1 MRCSLTPSN
10 AFTSSMK
17 ILGIALRRPPFNE
30 LTAAAVM
37 AAGLW
42 LLAMGATHALQL
54 ALDRADAGA
63 LLLMIAWG
71 CLSVRFGLRLD
82 QGERHL
88 VANVA
93 GASVLMALYQAALT
107 LVA

>member
-1 MRCSLTPSN
+1 
-10 AFTSSMK
+10 
-17 ILGIALRRPPFNE
+17 
-30 LTAAAVM
+30 
-37 AAGLW
+37 
-42 LLAMGATHALQL
+42 
-54 ALDRADAGA
+54 
-63 LLLMIAWG
+63 
-71 CLSVRFGLRLD
+71 VRFGLRLD